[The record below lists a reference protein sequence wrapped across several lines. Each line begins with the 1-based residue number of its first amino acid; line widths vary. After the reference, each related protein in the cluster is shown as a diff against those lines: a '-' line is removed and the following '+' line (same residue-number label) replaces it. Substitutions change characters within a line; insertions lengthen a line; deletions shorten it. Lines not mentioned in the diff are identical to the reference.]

1 MYPVAAP
8 DATRKCAFRELGMM
22 FLKLLLLVAAAGLV
36 TSTGYLLLVMI
47 ASARFRRDQ
56 RREPD
61 GNATLPPVTLLKP
74 VCGME
79 PDLEANLASF
89 FEQQYPSFEIIFGA
103 RHADD
108 PALEVARR
116 ISSKYPAVPVK
127 IVATGEPW
135 RPNAKVCSLVKMYAH
150 AAHDYL
156 IVSDSDVHVEPNY
169 IAEVVRPLLDPG
181 NGLVT
186 CLYRGVATGG
196 LWSKLEALGMSIEMT
211 SGAIVAN
218 LLEGMKFALG
228 PTMAVRRDALD
239 AVGGFEPLAD
249 YCADDYVLGRD
260 VSDSGWRVVMSHHV
274 IDHVVI
280 NRSFACSMR
289 HQIRWMKST
298 RFSRRAGHAG
308 TALTFAMPFGL
319 LGLLA
324 GGALHHWAIGIGLF
338 AAAYLNRVIMAIVA
352 GWGVVRDRQ
361 SLRLAWLYPLRALMG
376 FFFWCVSYA
385 GREIEWRSDWYRLEP
400 GGRMVLVRP
409 SAATVARS
417 LSDTEAASP
426 RAVADHYS

>member
-1 MYPVAAP
+1 
-8 DATRKCAFRELGMM
+8 MM

-36 TSTGYLLLVMI
+36 TSTAYLLLVVI
-47 ASARFRRDQ
+47 AGARFRRDQ
-56 RREPD
+56 RRETKAN
-61 GNATLPPVTLLKP
+61 GACPPVTLLKP
-74 VCGME
+74 VCGLE
-79 PDLEANLASF
+79 PDLEANLTSF

-103 RHADD
+103 RHSDD

-116 ISSKYPAVPVK
+116 ISSRFPSVPVK
-127 IVATGEPW
+127 MVSTGEPL
-135 RPNAKVCSLVKMYAH
+135 RPNAKVCSLLKMYAH
-150 AAHDYL
+150 AAHDFL
-156 IVSDSDVHVEPNY
+156 IISDSDVKVEPNY
-169 IAEVVRPLLDPG
+169 IAEVVRPLLQSG

-196 LWSKLEALGMSIEMT
+196 LWSRLEALGMSVEMT

-260 VSDSGWRVVMSHHV
+260 VSDSGRRGVMSHHV

-280 NRSFACSMR
+280 NRSFLCSMR

-308 TALTFAMPFGL
+308 TVLIFAMPFGL

-324 GGALHHWAIGIGLF
+324 GGALHQWSLGIGLF
-338 AAAYLNRVIMAIVA
+338 AAAYLNRVLLAIVS

-361 SLRLAWLYPLRALMG
+361 ALRLACLYPLRDLMG
-376 FFFWCVSYA
+376 FGFWFASYS
-385 GREIEWRSDWYRLEP
+385 GRMIEWRGDWYRLEQ
-400 GGRMVLVRP
+400 GGRMVLVKP
-409 SAATVARS
+409 SAATLART
-417 LSDTEAASP
+417 LADTEAATP
-426 RAVADHYS
+426 TATADRYS